1 MVSRITIALDGPA
14 GSGKSTVAKGVAQRL
29 NYIYIDT
36 GAMYRAVTLK
46 ALENHIPV
54 DDWEQLTRMMETT
67 EIGLSYEHHGN
78 ESVMHVF
85 LDGRDVSEAIRGLE
99 VTANVSPVAAVAGVR
114 QALVAMQRKMA
125 EMGGVVMD
133 GRDIG
138 TVVLPQA
145 ELKVFLTA
153 SVAERG
159 RRRWLELQEK
169 QIQAD
174 LDEII
179 EQIEKRDYFD
189 SYREVDPLR
198 QADDAVLVDTT
209 DMSKEEVVDFIVKL
223 ALERGA
229 RLEPSCGD
237 AG

>member
-1 MVSRITIALDGPA
+1 MVSRIRIALDGPA
-14 GSGKSTVAKGVAQRL
+14 GSGKSTVAKGVAHKL

-46 ALENHIPV
+46 ALENNIPV
-54 DDWEQLTRMMETT
+54 DDAEKLTRMMEDT
-67 EIGLSYEHHGN
+67 EIVLRYERHGN

-114 QALVAMQRKMA
+114 QALVSMQRKMA
-125 EMGGVVMD
+125 EQGGVVMD

-159 RRRWLELQEK
+159 RRRWLELREK
-169 QIQAD
+169 QMEVD
-174 LDEII
+174 LAEII
-179 EQIEKRDYFD
+179 AQIEKRDDYD
-189 SYREVDPLR
+189 SHREVDPLR
-198 QADDAVLVDTT
+198 QADDAILVDTT
-209 DMSKEEVVDFIVKL
+209 EMSKEEVIDYIVKL

-229 RLEPSCGD
+229 RIEPSSVD
-237 AG
+237 A